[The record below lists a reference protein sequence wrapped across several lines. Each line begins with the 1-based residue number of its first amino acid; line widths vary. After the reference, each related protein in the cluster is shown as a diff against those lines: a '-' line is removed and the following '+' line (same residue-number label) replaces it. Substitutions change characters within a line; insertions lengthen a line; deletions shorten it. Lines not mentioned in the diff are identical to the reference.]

1 VPCTRVET
9 FARADDR
16 PIELVIYRLDG
27 SMGFEAALR
36 ALSVVLGPAHR
47 RDAKPA
53 RSAEWR
59 PGPWLTPPPRAA
71 EPIAP
76 ASGFAADRALLPSSA
91 LPAVASALPTSS
103 EEPTAPLVGA
113 GPTVTLTSDGAIYVA
128 ADVRLLAAPFRDA
141 LVAPY
146 PWPTVTTRLDVAA
159 SAVGLGDDD
168 EVALGRP
175 GWRRAPVPA
184 PPGCVDVLGSY
195 DDVPVVV
202 IGAYARPLPTRVVTH
217 TVGLPNRGPGY
228 HALRLDDDRTS
239 TLRARTLDA
248 VVTHLQALGCDV
260 RSEVVD
266 DD

>member
-1 VPCTRVET
+1 MPCTRVET

-36 ALSVVLGPAHR
+36 ALRAALGPADR
-47 RDAKPA
+47 RDATGPAQPA
-53 RSAEWR
+53 RSAEWH
-59 PGPWLTPPPRAA
+59 P
-71 EPIAP
+71 
-76 ASGFAADRALLPSSA
+76 
-91 LPAVASALPTSS
+91 
-103 EEPTAPLVGA
+103 

-128 ADVRLLAAPFRDA
+128 ADLRLLAAPFRDA

-195 DDVPVVV
+195 DDVPVMV
-202 IGAYARPLPTRVVTH
+202 IGAYARPLPTRAVTH
-217 TVGLPNRGPGY
+217 TVGVPNRGPGY

-248 VVTHLQALGCDV
+248 LVAHLRALGCDV

>member
-1 VPCTRVET
+1 MPCTRVET

-59 PGPWLTPPPRAA
+59 P
-71 EPIAP
+71 
-76 ASGFAADRALLPSSA
+76 
-91 LPAVASALPTSS
+91 
-103 EEPTAPLVGA
+103 

-228 HALRLDDDRTS
+228 HALRLDDDRTL

>member
-27 SMGFEAALR
+27 SLGFDAALR

-59 PGPWLTPPPRAA
+59 P
-71 EPIAP
+71 
-76 ASGFAADRALLPSSA
+76 
-91 LPAVASALPTSS
+91 
-103 EEPTAPLVGA
+103 